1 MKTIIVTALTL
12 LVILPIGCEKN
23 DSSDKFI
30 GGVTFTNIVS
40 GTDNDY
46 LSDSIIVSYDEII
59 GYDSAQYLFLLS
71 ETAGERIRSVRYPVS
86 PTRLAIA
93 VDGDIVYIA
102 NFIPGYSSILCEECI
117 TIEPYSYDNKYRVKL
132 GYPAP
137 SGLYSDTDPRNDERI
152 ISRFKRDTKLMDI
165 EE

>member
-1 MKTIIVTALTL
+1 MKTIIVTTL
-12 LVILPIGCEKN
+12 ILLMILPMGCEKN
-23 DSSDKFI
+23 DSANTHS
-30 GGVTFTNIVS
+30 GVTFTNIVS
-40 GTDNDY
+40 ETDNDY

-152 ISRFKRDTKLMDI
+152 ISRFKRDNKLMDI